1 MKTHLWQAKIIK
13 TFHYYMVW
21 FASQTSHKDNAHLDK
36 SYTSTGYDFTARKE

>member
-1 MKTHLWQAKIIK
+1 
-13 TFHYYMVW
+13 MVW